1 MMTAAGASALVAGS
15 KPLQITKKDEGIMT
29 ETLPD
34 YIRVEALKGFRAH
47 VDGRFAI
54 VNPGDVVE
62 VSRATAIDLRMANK
76 AIMTDKKPNVQKD
89 YLPERKRTALAEKKR
104 SAPAAI

>member
-1 MMTAAGASALVAGS
+1 MG
-15 KPLQITKKDEGIMT
+15 P

-34 YIRVEALKGFRAH
+34 IIKVEALKGFRAH
-47 VDGRFAI
+47 VDGRFTI

-76 AIMTDKKPNVQKD
+76 AVMTDKKPMVQKD
-89 YLPERKRTALAEKKR
+89 YLPERKRAALAEKKK
-104 SAPAAI
+104 PAAATV